1 MAELH
6 ILGNIQGASNFK
18 YQSLFCR
25 YSFQAGPNW
34 TVVSGLPEGQT
45 VSGQLGSS
53 QSAVWSHPLDIHY
66 ITKGLQD

>member
-1 MAELH
+1 MQESLTFKAV
-6 ILGNIQGASNFK
+6 NIVT
-18 YQSLFCR
+18 
-25 YSFQAGPNW
+25 GPNW

-66 ITKGLQD
+66 ITKGLQGKFLSTQTLP